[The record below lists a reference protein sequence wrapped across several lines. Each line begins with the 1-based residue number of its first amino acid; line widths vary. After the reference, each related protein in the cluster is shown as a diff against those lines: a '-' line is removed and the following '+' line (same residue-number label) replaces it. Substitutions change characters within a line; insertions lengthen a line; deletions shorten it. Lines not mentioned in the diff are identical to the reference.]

1 MTAPRIRAL
10 LVDFDGTL
18 ADTAVPNAQAYARAL
33 AEQGIAADPQDLRV
47 RAHGR
52 SWRDFLPHWVP
63 DPDQAH
69 AVALRK
75 REIYADMIG
84 RAPLNHAL
92 CDLLNRARGGR
103 AIALVTTAA
112 RVTTERY
119 IAQTPA
125 LAGLFDLV
133 VTGDDVARAKP
144 DPEAYALAGSRLGCA
159 PRESLAFEDS
169 EIGLAAARAYGAR
182 VRRVTFAPATRGA

>member
-33 AEQGIAADPQDLRV
+33 AEQGIVADLRDLQA

-52 SWRDFLPHWVP
+52 SWRDFLPHWLP
-63 DPDQAH
+63 DPEQAQ

-75 REIYADMIG
+75 RAIYGEMIAQ
-84 RAPLNHAL
+84 APLNRPL
-92 CDLLNRARGGR
+92 CDLLIRAKPGR
-103 AIALVTTAA
+103 AVALVTTAA

-119 IAQTPA
+119 IALTPA
-125 LAGLFDLV
+125 LAGVFDLV

-144 DPEAYALAGSRLGCA
+144 DPEAYALAGTRLGCA
-159 PRESLAFEDS
+159 PREALAFEDS
-169 EIGLAAARAYGAR
+169 AIGLAAARAYGAR
-182 VRRVTFAPATRGA
+182 VRRVVFPCATGGA